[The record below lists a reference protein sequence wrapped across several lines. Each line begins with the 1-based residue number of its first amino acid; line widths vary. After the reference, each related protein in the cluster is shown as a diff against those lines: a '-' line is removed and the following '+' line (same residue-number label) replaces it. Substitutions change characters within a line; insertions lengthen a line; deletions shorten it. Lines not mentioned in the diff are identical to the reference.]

1 MASDTPTYDR
11 LKWRLKRFVDAYI
24 DTGIGTE
31 SMRRIGFTGKR
42 PDVAASKL
50 LSKPKMRTAV
60 LERQRLAMKVA
71 GGTSA
76 EVLDVVWDTL
86 KRCRQVT
93 PVLDRYGKPVMV
105 ETADGT
111 LAPAF
116 TFDAKNA
123 LKAAELLGKYHK
135 LWTEK
140 HEVSGL
146 NGGPIETKQ
155 VDDLTDDELEAIA
168 RRGRPAS
175 AEPEASED

>member
-1 MASDTPTYDR
+1 MASETPTYDK
-11 LKWRLKRFVDAYI
+11 LKWRLKKFVDAFI
-24 DTGIGTE
+24 DTGIGAE
-31 SMRRIGFTGKR
+31 AMRRTGYTGPRADMAAYRLRQK
-42 PDVAASKL
+42 PGVAQAI
-50 LSKPKMRTAV
+50 A
-60 LERQRLAMKVA
+60 ERQRLAIKVA

-93 PVLDRYGKPVMV
+93 PVLDRFGKPVMV
-105 ETADGT
+105 ETADGS

-135 LWTEK
+135 LWTER
-140 HEVSGL
+140 HEHTGL

-155 VDDLTDDELEAIA
+155 VDDLTDDQLEAIA
-168 RRGRPAS
+168 SRGRPAS
-175 AEPEASED
+175 PEPETSED